1 MTQDKSLIGRLEIE
15 PIRKAFPNEAR
26 HFTTWMEEHID
37 ALAERLG
44 LRLTV
49 VRREQDVGAFSV
61 DLECEGPDGQR
72 VIIENQLEPTDHDH
86 LGKLLTYLVN
96 LDAAAAIWVT
106 SDPRP
111 EHQKVMD
118 WLNEATPPTISF
130 YLVKAEAARIEG
142 SPPAPLFT
150 VIAGPSR
157 QRKEAGKEKKEWAER
172 PSKHVDFW
180 KSLLER
186 SKERT
191 KLFAGKKP
199 GRDFWIAIPAGRAGI
214 MFSYTIRQ
222 ADAGVELYI
231 DHDKDTGKKNKAIFD
246 ALFAQKEAIERA
258 FGGPLEWQRL
268 DHRRASRILARV
280 IGGGFADPSTWPHI
294 QDRMIDSMVR
304 FHEAVKPRLDEVK
317 V

>member
-1 MTQDKSLIGRLEIE
+1 MSQDSPLVGRLEIE

-37 ALAERLG
+37 ALGERLG

-49 VRREQDVGAFSV
+49 VQREKGAGAFAA

-72 VIIENQLEPTDHDH
+72 VIVENQLEPTDHDH
-86 LGKLLTYLVN
+86 PGKLLTYLVN
-96 LDAAAAIWVT
+96 LDGAAAIWVT

-111 EHQKVMD
+111 EHQKVID
-118 WLNEATPPTISF
+118 WLNEATPANIAF
-130 YLVKAEAARIEG
+130 YLVRAEAVRIGG
-142 SPPAPLFT
+142 SAAAPLFT
-150 VIAGPSR
+150 VVAGPSS
-157 QRKEAGKEKKEWAER
+157 AGKVAGHERREWAER

-191 KLFAGKKP
+191 KLFAGKTP
-199 GRDFWIAIPAGRAGI
+199 GRDYWIAISAGRAGVI
-214 MFSYTIRQ
+214 FSYTIRQ
-222 ADAGVELYI
+222 ADAGVELFI
-231 DHDKDTGKKNKAIFD
+231 DHDKTTGEKNKAIFD
-246 ALFAQKEAIERA
+246 ALFAQKETIERD

-280 IGGGFADPSTWPHI
+280 TGGGFADPSTWPHI

-304 FHEAVKPRLDEVK
+304 FYEAVKPRLDKVK